1 MHFHEI
7 LYPTNACNKCLN
19 KSVFPSN
26 ITFGLIRIIFVDT
39 CSILLLNLWFY
50 STKFSSISIITDFH
64 PSQSGRFPVGFFVD
78 IQLLLFTHSAIR
90 LWSTLNFKESKL
102 IEFSLAN
109 FLSNCLVK
117 LHCVGF
123 CLWSLMGRKFSS
135 RVIQDFRFFKE
146 EHNFCFC
153 LLYNLRKIDF
163 SHLNIRCTTHCR
175 VKSYIFAWAIL
186 WNNSFLNSVYFRVLL

>member
-1 MHFHEI
+1 MKFCI
-7 LYPTNACNKCLN
+7 QPMRAIN
-19 KSVFPSN
+19 V
-26 ITFGLIRIIFVDT
+26 
-39 CSILLLNLWFY
+39 SINQFFRQTLLLVWFESSLLIHVVFY
-50 STKFSSISIITDFH
+50 FLICDSTLLNFLR
-64 PSQSGRFPVGFFVD
+64 SQLSLTFVHLNQVAFQLVFFVD

-90 LWSTLNFKESKL
+90 LWSTLSFKESKL

-109 FLSNCLVK
+109 FLSNCLFK